1 MNPFGV
7 VYAQEAHYPQGGF
20 GAAAYFAEY
29 LEEIGSR
36 GKIVGVLGF
45 GKDKLYLEED
55 VNKLLEALCQKIK
68 AKKAAAERLS
78 KI

>member
-1 MNPFGV
+1 MSKKLITRK
-7 VYAQEAHYPQGGF
+7 EA
-20 GAAAYFAEY
+20 
-29 LEEIGSR
+29 LELLHISSSTLKRLEDE

-55 VNKLLEALCQKIK
+55 VNKLLEALCQKIN

>member
-1 MNPFGV
+1 MPKKLITRK
-7 VYAQEAHYPQGGF
+7 EALELLHISPGTLRRLE
-20 GAAAYFAEY
+20 AE
-29 LEEIGSR
+29 

>member
-1 MNPFGV
+1 MSKKLITRK
-7 VYAQEAHYPQGGF
+7 EA
-20 GAAAYFAEY
+20 
-29 LEEIGSR
+29 LELLHISSCTLKRLEDE
-36 GKIVGVLGF
+36 GKIVGALGF

>member
-1 MNPFGV
+1 MPKKIITRK
-7 VYAQEAHYPQGGF
+7 EA
-20 GAAAYFAEY
+20 
-29 LEEIGSR
+29 LEQLRISGSTLR
-36 GKIVGVLGF
+36 RLEGEGKIVGVLGF

-55 VNKLLEALCQKIK
+55 VNKLLEALCQKIN

>member
-1 MNPFGV
+1 MPKKLITRK
-7 VYAQEAHYPQGGF
+7 EA
-20 GAAAYFAEY
+20 
-29 LEEIGSR
+29 LELLHISSSTLRRLEDE
-36 GKIVGVLGF
+36 GKIVGVLEF

>member
-1 MNPFGV
+1 MSKKLITCK
-7 VYAQEAHYPQGGF
+7 EA
-20 GAAAYFAEY
+20 
-29 LEEIGSR
+29 LELLHISSSTLKRLEDE
-36 GKIVGVLGF
+36 GKIVGALGF

>member
-1 MNPFGV
+1 MPKKLITRK
-7 VYAQEAHYPQGGF
+7 EA
-20 GAAAYFAEY
+20 
-29 LEEIGSR
+29 LELLHISSSILKRLEDE
-36 GKIVGVLGF
+36 GKIVGVPGF

-68 AKKAAAERLS
+68 AKKAATERLS

>member
-1 MNPFGV
+1 MSKKLITRK
-7 VYAQEAHYPQGGF
+7 EA
-20 GAAAYFAEY
+20 
-29 LEEIGSR
+29 LELLHISSSTLKRLEDE
-36 GKIVGVLGF
+36 GKIVGALGF

-68 AKKAAAERLS
+68 AQKAAAERLS

>member
-1 MNPFGV
+1 MPKKLITRK
-7 VYAQEAHYPQGGF
+7 EALELLHISPSTLRRLE
-20 GAAAYFAEY
+20 AE
-29 LEEIGSR
+29 
-36 GKIVGVLGF
+36 GKIVGGLGF

>member
-1 MNPFGV
+1 MPKKLITRK
-7 VYAQEAHYPQGGF
+7 EA
-20 GAAAYFAEY
+20 
-29 LEEIGSR
+29 LELLRISVSTLRRLEAD

-55 VNKLLEALCQKIK
+55 VNKLLEALCQKIN
-68 AKKAAAERLS
+68 ARKAAAERLA

>member
-1 MNPFGV
+1 MPKKLITRK
-7 VYAQEAHYPQGGF
+7 EA
-20 GAAAYFAEY
+20 
-29 LEEIGSR
+29 LELLHISPSTLKRLEDQ
-36 GKIVGVLGF
+36 GKIVGALGF

-78 KI
+78 QI

>member
-1 MNPFGV
+1 MSKKLITRK
-7 VYAQEAHYPQGGF
+7 EA
-20 GAAAYFAEY
+20 
-29 LEEIGSR
+29 LELLHISSSTLKRLEDE
-36 GKIVGVLGF
+36 GKIVGALGF

>member
-1 MNPFGV
+1 MSKKLITRK
-7 VYAQEAHYPQGGF
+7 EALELLHISSSTLKRLE
-20 GAAAYFAEY
+20 AE
-29 LEEIGSR
+29 
-36 GKIVGVLGF
+36 GKIVGALGF

>member
-1 MNPFGV
+1 MPKKLITRK
-7 VYAQEAHYPQGGF
+7 EALELLHISPSTLRRLE
-20 GAAAYFAEY
+20 AE
-29 LEEIGSR
+29 

-45 GKDKLYLEED
+45 VKDKLYLEED

>member
-1 MNPFGV
+1 MPKKLITRKETLELLHISLSTLKKL
-7 VYAQEAHYPQGGF
+7 EA
-20 GAAAYFAEY
+20 E
-29 LEEIGSR
+29 

>member
-1 MNPFGV
+1 MPKKLITRK
-7 VYAQEAHYPQGGF
+7 EA
-20 GAAAYFAEY
+20 
-29 LEEIGSR
+29 LELLHISSSTLKRLEDE
-36 GKIVGVLGF
+36 GKIVGALGF

>member
-1 MNPFGV
+1 MPKKLITRK
-7 VYAQEAHYPQGGF
+7 EALELLHISQSTLRRLE
-20 GAAAYFAEY
+20 AE
-29 LEEIGSR
+29 E
-36 GKIVGVLGF
+36 KIVGVLGY

-68 AKKAAAERLS
+68 ARKAAAEHLS

>member
-1 MNPFGV
+1 MPKKLITRK
-7 VYAQEAHYPQGGF
+7 EA
-20 GAAAYFAEY
+20 
-29 LEEIGSR
+29 LELLHISPSTLKRLEDE
-36 GKIVGVLGF
+36 GKIVGALGF

-78 KI
+78 QI